1 MSINSM
7 KKGDYMSDNKEKKGN
22 WFMRHKIITGI
33 IILVVVIGVVSSGG
47 SSQSTSSN
55 SGSGSPAAQEQQAI
69 TYEKT
74 DTKVII
80 EAFDNNQ
87 LAAEKQYKDK
97 YVEITAQIKNI
108 SEDIVGT
115 SFLSLEPVNA
125 GDFYVGTTIKCS
137 FKNSDD
143 LLSVKNGEKVTLKG
157 KVKEQSLGIISIDE
171 CQIAE

>member
-1 MSINSM
+1 
-7 KKGDYMSDNKEKKGN
+7 
-22 WFMRHKIITGI
+22 MRHKLITGI
-33 IILVVVIGVVSSGG
+33 IILAVIIGVASSGG
-47 SSQSTSSN
+47 SSESTSSN
-55 SGSGSPAAQEQQAI
+55 TGSGTPSTQEKQAQTI

-74 DTKVII
+74 DTKAMI

>member
-1 MSINSM
+1 MSEQ
-7 KKGDYMSDNKEKKGN
+7 KEKKGN
-22 WFMRHKIITGI
+22 WFMRHKLITGI
-33 IILVVVIGVVSSGG
+33 IILVVIIGVASSGG
-47 SSQSTSSN
+47 SSESTSSN
-55 SGSGSPAAQEQQAI
+55 TGSGTPSTQEKQAQTI

-74 DTKVII
+74 DTKAMI

>member
-1 MSINSM
+1 MSEQ
-7 KKGDYMSDNKEKKGN
+7 KEKKGN

-33 IILVVVIGVVSSGG
+33 IILVVIIGVASSGE

-55 SGSGSPAAQEQQAI
+55 SGSGTPTAQEQQAQTI

-74 DTKVII
+74 DTKAMI

-87 LAAEKQYKDK
+87 LAAEKQYMDK

-137 FKNSDD
+137 FKNSED
-143 LLSVKNGEKVTLKG
+143 LLTVKNGQKVTLNG
-157 KVKEQSLGIISIDE
+157 KVKEQSLGIITIDE
-171 CQIAE
+171 CKIVE

>member
-1 MSINSM
+1 MSEQ
-7 KKGDYMSDNKEKKGN
+7 KEKKGN

-33 IILVVVIGVVSSGG
+33 IILVVIIGVASSGG

-55 SGSGSPAAQEQQAI
+55 SGSGTPTAQEQQAQTI

-74 DTKVII
+74 DTKAMI

>member
-1 MSINSM
+1 MSEQ
-7 KKGDYMSDNKEKKGN
+7 KEKKGN

-33 IILVVVIGVVSSGG
+33 IILVVIIGVASSGG

-55 SGSGSPAAQEQQAI
+55 TGSGTPSTQEKQAQTI

-74 DTKVII
+74 DTKAMI

-143 LLSVKNGEKVTLKG
+143 LLSVKNGEKVTLNG

>member
-1 MSINSM
+1 
-7 KKGDYMSDNKEKKGN
+7 MSDNKEKKGN

-33 IILVVVIGVVSSGG
+33 IILVVIIGVASSGG

-55 SGSGSPAAQEQQAI
+55 SGSGSSTAQEQQAQTI
-69 TYEKT
+69 AYEKT
-74 DTKVII
+74 DTKAMI

-143 LLSVKNGEKVTLKG
+143 LLTVKNGQKVTLNG

-171 CQIAE
+171 CKIVE

>member
-1 MSINSM
+1 
-7 KKGDYMSDNKEKKGN
+7 MSDNKEKKGN

-33 IILVVVIGVVSSGG
+33 IILVVIIGVASSGG
-47 SSQSTSSN
+47 SSQSTSSS
-55 SGSGSPAAQEQQAI
+55 SGSGSSTAQEQQAQTI

-74 DTKVII
+74 DTKAMI

-137 FKNSDD
+137 FKTSDD

-157 KVKEQSLGIISIDE
+157 KVKEQSLGIITIEE

>member
-1 MSINSM
+1 
-7 KKGDYMSDNKEKKGN
+7 
-22 WFMRHKIITGI
+22 MRHKLITGI
-33 IILVVVIGVVSSGG
+33 IILVVIIGVASSGG
-47 SSQSTSSN
+47 SSESTSSN
-55 SGSGSPAAQEQQAI
+55 TGSGTPSTQEKQAQTI

-74 DTKVII
+74 DTKAMI

>member
-1 MSINSM
+1 MSEQ
-7 KKGDYMSDNKEKKGN
+7 KEKKGN

-33 IILVVVIGVVSSGG
+33 IILVVIIGIASSGG
-47 SSQSTSSN
+47 SSQSTSN
-55 SGSGSPAAQEQQAI
+55 SGSGTPTAQEQQSI

-74 DTKVII
+74 DTKAMI

-97 YVEITAQIKNI
+97 HVEITAQIKNI

-143 LLSVKNGEKVTLKG
+143 LLSVKNGGKVTLKG
-157 KVKEQSLGIISIDE
+157 KVKEQSLGIITIDD
-171 CQIAE
+171 CQIVE

>member
-1 MSINSM
+1 MSEQ
-7 KKGDYMSDNKEKKGN
+7 KEKKGN

-33 IILVVVIGVVSSGG
+33 IILVVIIGVASSGG

-55 SGSGSPAAQEQQAI
+55 SGSGTPSTQEQQAQII

-74 DTKVII
+74 DTKAMI

-143 LLSVKNGEKVTLKG
+143 LLTVKNGQKVTLNG

>member
-1 MSINSM
+1 MSEQ
-7 KKGDYMSDNKEKKGN
+7 KEKKGN
-22 WFMRHKIITGI
+22 WFMRHKLITGI
-33 IILVVVIGVVSSGG
+33 IILAVIIGVASSGG
-47 SSQSTSSN
+47 SSESTSSN
-55 SGSGSPAAQEQQAI
+55 TGSGTPSTQEKQAQTI

-74 DTKVII
+74 DTKAMI

>member
-1 MSINSM
+1 
-7 KKGDYMSDNKEKKGN
+7 
-22 WFMRHKIITGI
+22 MRHKIITGI
-33 IILVVVIGVVSSGG
+33 IILVVIIGIASSGG
-47 SSQSTSSN
+47 SSQSTSN
-55 SGSGSPAAQEQQAI
+55 SGSGTPTAQEQQSI

-74 DTKVII
+74 DTKAMI

-97 YVEITAQIKNI
+97 HVEITAQIKNI

-143 LLSVKNGEKVTLKG
+143 LLSVKNGGKVTLKG
-157 KVKEQSLGIISIDE
+157 KVKEQSLGIITIDD
-171 CQIAE
+171 CQIVE